1 MKHPNTV
8 TKIPLAERGIEFFG
22 AYNSSFL
29 IQPANV
35 AQAVLWDRESML
47 TKQTGWCYLMS
58 SREHIECS
66 TGLIY
71 IGLALRQK
79 WLFIKMTTTTLL
91 GLVAGIARN
100 TPHSST
106 STLPKHTHRDIRI
119 QNHNGLHYTNKHMS
133 ESKEERG
140 AGVLS
145 SAEMRRDVISYW
157 APCAPFSAGS
167 RRTNT
172 SKFPT
177 WGKQTKTYEYFIFAP
192 HTHKHKQNH
201 DMAVII
207 PPYSIIIYAF
217 LHLAN
222 ALIIS
227 DLSSLTCSFRLHCV
241 CVWLIQCNC
250 IAATFSE
257 KLPPC
262 VEWALHIFFS
272 TAPARKGVQSYFERA
287 SFTVP
292 PAGKLIMR
300 EDHH

>member
-1 MKHPNTV
+1 MLLRHETSQHSYENPSCK
-8 TKIPLAERGIEFFG
+8 ERERDIQFFG

-29 IQPANV
+29 IRPANV
-35 AQAVLWDRESML
+35 AQAVLWDGESML

-79 WLFIKMTTTTLL
+79 WLFIKMTMTTLL

-106 STLPKHTHRDIRI
+106 STLQKHTHTDIQI

-133 ESKEERG
+133 ESEEERE

-145 SAEMRRDVISYW
+145 NAEMRRDVISYW

-177 WGKQTKTYEYFIFAP
+177 WGKQTKNVWIFHICST
-192 HTHKHKQNH
+192 HTHTQTEPRYGCDH
-201 DMAVII
+201 
-207 PPYSIIIYAF
+207 
-217 LHLAN
+217 
-222 ALIIS
+222 
-227 DLSSLTCSFRLHCV
+227 SSLLHHH
-241 CVWLIQCNC
+241 LC
-250 IAATFSE
+250 IS
-257 KLPPC
+257 
-262 VEWALHIFFS
+262 S
-272 TAPARKGVQSYFERA
+272 SG
-287 SFTVP
+287 
-292 PAGKLIMR
+292 
-300 EDHH
+300 